1 MSLDNS
7 NINVTNTPIVI
18 VGTSGLVG
26 QEFIKLIENDGRFT
40 TLIFV
45 GSEKS
50 KGTTIMFKEIIN
62 IIVTLD
68 ELDWTQNYIF
78 INCADKQQA
87 REIRKNMSSQSI
99 MIDNSSEF
107 RLDED
112 VPLVIPEINFPKEKY
127 QIYANPNCSTIILDL
142 LLAPLEYKYGIRRV
156 VVSTYQAASGAGKL
170 GLEELLVQNSQFAN
184 NQELEKSY
192 WNKQYIFN
200 TFVHNSSIQ
209 ENFYNEEENKIINET
224 QKIMDKKIP
233 ITATCIRVPVLR
245 SHCESVNVELIKET
259 SIDEIY
265 KILAKC
271 PFLEIVDDKMN
282 NIFPESITTNNQTK
296 VQVGHIRQ
304 DNSLPSGLGWN
315 FWLSADQLIRG
326 AAYNAYLILDKI
338 VESTNTSTAVISL

>member
-1 MSLDNS
+1 MSFDKT
-7 NINVTNTPIVI
+7 NIVNITNLPIVI
-18 VGTSGLVG
+18 VGTNGLVG
-26 QEFIKLIENDGRFT
+26 QEFIKLIENDKRFST
-40 TLIFV
+40 FIFV

-50 KGTTIMFKEIIN
+50 KGTTVMFKEILYV
-62 IIVTLD
+62 IVTLD
-68 ELDWTQNYIF
+68 ELDWSKDYIF

-87 REIRKNMSSQSI
+87 RDIRKNMSSKSI

-156 VVSTYQAASGAGKL
+156 VVSTYQAASGAGKV

-209 ENFYNEEENKIINET
+209 ENFYNEEENKIIFET
-224 QKIMDKKIP
+224 QKIMNKKIP
-233 ITATCIRVPVLR
+233 ITATCIRVPVIR
-245 SHCESVNVELIKET
+245 SHCESVNVELIKEA
-259 SIDEIY
+259 SLDEIY
-265 KILAKC
+265 KLLSKC
-271 PFLEIVDDKMN
+271 SFLEIVDDKIN
-282 NIFPESITTNNQTK
+282 KIFPESLTTNNKTT
-296 VQVGHIRQ
+296 VQVGHIRK

-326 AAYNAYLILDKI
+326 AAYNAYLILDNI
-338 VESTNTSTAVISL
+338 VVLNNTSTIVSI